1 MRVIKSLVLRTRDL
15 IPTHLYSLLWVIRQ
29 QTMIE
34 KYYFLNNANEKAYK
48 RSKSRNNANFKGV
61 QTLLKGVITP
71 CVLYKVMASL
81 KTLIQIK
88 AL

>member
-34 KYYFLNNANEKAYK
+34 KYYFL
-48 RSKSRNNANFKGV
+48 
-61 QTLLKGVITP
+61 ITP
-71 CVLYKVMASL
+71 STKYSSL
-81 KTLIQIK
+81 IGCLTSHADPIYSIWGQ
-88 AL
+88 